1 MSEDER
7 KADSFVETFKDEA
20 EDPALF
26 QNLRRSE
33 VGRDMQNRPGSGNAT
48 SSEPPAELFHRM
60 PGPRNP
66 MSSDMGAERGQNAV
80 RTLEQH
86 SPIC

>member
-7 KADSFVETFKDEA
+7 KADSFGETFKDEA

-26 QNLRRSE
+26 QNLRIAE
-33 VGRDMQNRPGSGNAT
+33 VGCDMQNRPGSGNAT
-48 SSEPPAELFHRM
+48 PREPLAEVFRRM

-66 MSSDMGAERGQNAV
+66 MSSDMDSERGQKCCPHF
-80 RTLEQH
+80 REHPT
-86 SPIC
+86 IC